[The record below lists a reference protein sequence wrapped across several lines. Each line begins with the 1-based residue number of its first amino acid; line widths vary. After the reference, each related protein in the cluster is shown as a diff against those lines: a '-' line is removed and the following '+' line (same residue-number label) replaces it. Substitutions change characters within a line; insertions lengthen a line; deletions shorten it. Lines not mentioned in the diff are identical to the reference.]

1 MLLALVVLAGA
12 GGAAAWWWRDQRITE
27 FARTSAGAGGTRDV
41 LIPPG
46 SGPRRVAEVLAQ
58 AGVVSDAEL
67 TYAWLRRDKLGPKL
81 RAGEYE
87 FTLPLTPEQ
96 AIQKVIAGQQKT
108 YHVTIPE
115 GLRLD
120 EILPLLASSQLR
132 LRLDRLEALAAD
144 PSLVRK
150 LGVPASRL
158 EGFLFPDTYSFTHG
172 YTEET
177 VLAKMVSRTLEEL
190 QAAMASRDPAVK
202 LEPLQFLTLASIVE
216 KETGAPDERPRIA
229 CLFLNRLRLGMPLQ
243 TDPTVL
249 YAMMLIRGKFV
260 KNITRQDLTTPH
272 PYNTY
277 TVHGLPPGP
286 IASPGTAALQ
296 AVAHPSQCTD
306 LYFVSRNDGTHEF
319 CPDLRC
325 HAAAVQRWQVDYFHR
340 KPAETSRA
348 DPRSLARPS
357 KGARKARRLRRG

>member
-1 MLLALVVLAGA
+1 MVGVFLLLVVLAAGA
-12 GGAAAWWWRDQRITE
+12 GAAWWWWRDQRITE
-27 FARTSAGAGGTRDV
+27 FARTPAGVPGTKEV
-41 LIPPG
+41 TIPPG
-46 SGPRRVAEVLAQ
+46 SGPRRVADVLAQ

-67 TYAWLRRDKLGPKL
+67 TYAWLRREKLGPKL

-87 FTLPLTPEQ
+87 FSLPLTPEQ

-120 EILPLLASSQLR
+120 EILPLLASSQLS

-144 PSLVRK
+144 AGFVKK
-150 LGVPASRL
+150 LGVPATRL

-172 YTEET
+172 YTEES
-177 VLAKMVSRTLEEL
+177 VLAKMVSRTLEDL
-190 QAAMASRDPAVK
+190 QAAMATKDPAVK
-202 LEPLQFLTLASIVE
+202 LDPLQIVTLASIVE

-249 YAMMLIRGKFV
+249 YAMMMIRGKFV
-260 KNITRQDLTTPH
+260 KNITRQDLVTPH

-286 IASPGTAALQ
+286 IASPGAAALQ
-296 AVAHPSQCTD
+296 AVTHPATCSD
-306 LYFVSRNDGTHEF
+306 LYFVSRNDGTHVF
-319 CPDLRC
+319 CPTLQC
-325 HAAAVQRWQVDYFHR
+325 HNAAVKKWQVDYW
-340 KPAETSRA
+340 AEQR
-348 DPRSLARPS
+348 
-357 KGARKARRLRRG
+357 RRGRAGR

>member
-1 MLLALVVLAGA
+1 MKRALGIVLVLLLLAVAAAA
-12 GGAAAWWWRDQRITE
+12 GGWWWWNRRLTE
-27 FARTSAGAGGTRDV
+27 FARTPSGAAGTQDV

-46 SGPRRVAEVLAQ
+46 SGPRRVAEILKQ
-58 AGVVSDAEL
+58 AGVVSDAEMS
-67 TYAWLRRDKLGPKL
+67 YAWLRRERLGPKL

-87 FTLPLTPEQ
+87 FTPPISPEQ
-96 AIQKVIAGQQKT
+96 AIQKIIAGQQKT

-120 EILPLLASSQLR
+120 EILPLLAASPLK
-132 LRLDRLEALAAD
+132 LRLDRLQELAAD
-144 PSLVRK
+144 PSFVKK
-150 LGVPASRL
+150 LGIPATGL

-172 YTEET
+172 YTEES
-177 VLAKMVSRTLEEL
+177 VLAKMASRTLEEV
-190 QAAMASRDPAVK
+190 QAAMANRDPAVK
-202 LEPLQFLTLASIVE
+202 LDPLQFVTLASIVE

-249 YAMMLIRGKFV
+249 YAMMMIRGKFV
-260 KNITRQDLTTPH
+260 KNITRQDLVTPH

-296 AVAHPSQCTD
+296 AVAHPSQCND
-306 LYFVSRNDGTHEF
+306 LYFVSRNDGTHVF
-319 CPDLRC
+319 CPTLQC
-325 HAAAVQRWQVDYFHR
+325 HNAAVKKWQVDYW
-340 KPAETSRA
+340 AEQRRRA
-348 DPRSLARPS
+348 RS
-357 KGARKARRLRRG
+357 GH

>member
-1 MLLALVVLAGA
+1 VKRTLVVVLLVAIVAAA
-12 GGAAAWWWRDQRITE
+12 GGAAWWWWRDRRITE
-27 FARTSAGAGGTRDV
+27 FARTPAGAPGTRV
-41 LIPPG
+41 VTIPPG
-46 SGPRRVAEVLAQ
+46 SGPHRVAEVLAQ
-58 AGVVSDAEL
+58 AGVVSDADL
-67 TYAWLRRDKLGPKL
+67 TYAWLRRDRLGPKL

-87 FTLPLTPEQ
+87 FTLPLTPAQ
-96 AIQKVIAGQQKT
+96 AIEKIVAGQEKT
-108 YHVTIPE
+108 YHVTVPE
-115 GLRLD
+115 GLRVD

-132 LRLDRLEALAAD
+132 LRLDRLQAQASD
-144 PSLVRK
+144 PAFVKK
-150 LGVPASRL
+150 LGVPATRL
-158 EGFLFPDTYSFTHG
+158 EGFLFPDTYTFTHG
-172 YTEET
+172 YTEES
-177 VLAKMVSRTLEEL
+177 VLARMVSRTLEEL
-190 QAAMASRDPAVK
+190 QVAMGNRDPAVK

-260 KNITRQDLTTPH
+260 KNITRQDLLTPH

-306 LYFVSRNDGTHEF
+306 LYFVSKNDGTHVF
-319 CPDLRC
+319 CPTLQC
-325 HAAAVQRWQVDYFHR
+325 HNAAVKTWQVDYW
-340 KPAETSRA
+340 AEQRRRA
-348 DPRSLARPS
+348 RSGR
-357 KGARKARRLRRG
+357 